1 MMCMRHL
8 GLDMGIDMCLHLVD
22 GDSLNRFLELDWDDL
37 KSGMENKEFRNSR
50 PKKDS
55 RLHRAFDIDCESEFL
70 DIADNIEGSGL
81 VREILAQNL
90 AYDALLKLV
99 EWNSIGYWDAWEGR
113 CFIYIENAISRE
125 IAHVEDM
132 YEFDVW
138 QEIRQGLARTSESEF
153 SEKVCTDWMERRKE
167 LGETLDEK
175 KDPKIIPTFEAHDR
189 NARLLHYVVNLPGY
203 IQILGRDHMAAENWG
218 HEEWNLFNILNS

>member
-1 MMCMRHL
+1 
-8 GLDMGIDMCLHLVD
+8 
-22 GDSLNRFLELDWDDL
+22 
-37 KSGMENKEFRNSR
+37 
-50 PKKDS
+50 
-55 RLHRAFDIDCESEFL
+55 
-70 DIADNIEGSGL
+70 
-81 VREILAQNL
+81 
-90 AYDALLKLV
+90 
-99 EWNSIGYWDAWEGR
+99 
-113 CFIYIENAISRE
+113 
-125 IAHVEDM
+125 M

-138 QEIRQGLARTSESEF
+138 QEIRQGLAKTSESEF

-167 LGETLDEK
+167 LGEKLDEK